1 MCGRGKGKAAGAKAV
16 GSPRTKSAK
25 AGLVF
30 PVAAVYLAAVLEY
43 VAAEVLD
50 LAGAAATDSERNRI
64 VPFHIQLAFKYDVE
78 LNQLMSGR
86 GVLPNIQNQLLPKLY
101 KESDARKG

>member
-1 MCGRGKGKAAGAKAV
+1 MSGRGKGKASGAKAV

-43 VAAEVLD
+43 VTAEVLD
-50 LAGAAATDSERNRI
+50 LAGAAAIDSERSSI
-64 VPFHIQLAFKYDVE
+64 IPVHIQLAFHYDVE
-78 LNQLMSGR
+78 LNQLMSGS
-86 GVLPNIQNQLLPKLY
+86 GVPPNIHNQLLPKLY
-101 KESDARKG
+101 TESDARKG